1 MPSKPSSMPEDTAD
15 KNPETS
21 SQTPVLYVSVG
32 ASAGGLEAIE
42 SFFSGMPSDS
52 GLAFIVIQHLS
63 PDYKSLMKEIL
74 SKKTSMNINRAEDGM
89 EVLQNNIYLIPPK
102 KNMTIFHGKLLLS
115 DQEPLKGVLKLPIDI
130 FLRSLAD
137 DQGEKA
143 VAVILSGSGS
153 DGMRGVRA
161 IKESGGMT
169 MVQSEKSAKFDSMPI
184 AAISTGLVDFVLP
197 PEEMAERL
205 VSYARHP
212 YVLKTKTTEKVVS
225 NEDALTKI
233 FSLLREKFKVDFTY
247 YKPTTMNRRI
257 ERRMSVNRIEEIRD
271 YVAFMQN
278 YPAEVSTL
286 FKELLIGVT
295 RFFRD
300 REAFEAL
307 RQEYLPEVLNR
318 SKNRQMRFWVTG
330 CSTGEEAYTL
340 AILAREHMI
349 ETENMRDLKIFA
361 TDIDRD
367 AVQYAATGLYPESII
382 ADIPQDL
389 LHKYFYKKDDKYQ
402 ITRNIR
408 EMVVFAQHNLIKD
421 PPFTNIDFISCRNLL
436 IYLQPVLQKKVLEF
450 FNFSL
455 NPDGILFLGSSETTG
470 DMEDYFK
477 TLNHKLKIY
486 VSSGRVKKGYS
497 RAENQQP
504 TDTRYRDMSLRY
516 SRAQRDLQVG
526 DTPFLERL
534 LETLS
539 EEYISLVVVVNE
551 QMEVLHLLGDTDGY
565 LKLPS
570 GKLSMDISRMA
581 VKELTIP
588 LSTGIQKVFRQKKSV
603 RFSNIRLYN
612 KDGDRFVDLRI
623 KPLKSKKGQ
632 EDLLAVFLGEAEKRK
647 PSDTEETEQ
656 TYDVSQEAE
665 QRINDLEQELM
676 FTRENLQATVEEL
689 ETSNEELQATNEE
702 LMSSNEELQ
711 STNEELQSSN
721 EELYSVNAEHQSKII
736 ELSELHSDVDNL
748 LSASQIS
755 SLLLDENMEIRRFSP
770 KITEIFKLLD
780 TDVGRPL
787 IHISHHLLDLDPI
800 EKIKKVQDSDT
811 PSEHEVQTEH
821 GKWYLMRI
829 VPYAVGHE
837 MFSGTLVSFVDITR
851 IRETEESL
859 RQSEEKHRQLFET
872 MAQGVIYHAADGKIV
887 SANPA
892 SEKILGLSFDQM
904 SGKTS
909 MDLNWK
915 MIKEDET
922 EVQGDDHPAMIAL
935 RTGKTIGPVNRGVF
949 HPDKDTHIWLSI
961 TAVPL
966 FRPGEESPY
975 QAYATFE
982 NITEQKLAQEE
993 VALAHQRLLT
1003 VLDSIDALIYVAD
1016 MQTHELLFMNK
1027 HGQKLFGDVAGKKC
1041 WQVLQTGK
1049 NGPCSFC
1056 TNEKLLDSAGNSTG
1070 VHTWEFF
1077 NEKTNKYYQCF
1088 DRAIQWVDGR
1098 MVRIESAF
1106 ELTESRLP
1114 EKNGQKQ

>member
-1 MPSKPSSMPEDTAD
+1 MPSKSSNLPKDTAGKKHD
-15 KNPETS
+15 ASPQLPS
-21 SQTPVLYVSVG
+21 LCVAIG

-74 SKKTSMNINRAEDGM
+74 SKKTSMNVNRAEDGM
-89 EVLQNNIYLIPPK
+89 KVLPNNIYLIPPK

-115 DQEPLKGVLKLPIDI
+115 DQDPLKGVLKLPIDI

-169 MVQSEKSAKFDSMPI
+169 MVQNEKSAKFDSMPR
-184 AAISTGLVDFVLP
+184 AAISTGLVDFILS
-197 PEEMAERL
+197 PEEMSERL
-205 VSYARHP
+205 ISYARHP

-225 NEDALTKI
+225 NEDALTRI
-233 FSLLREKFKVDFTY
+233 FSLLRERFKVDFTY

-257 ERRMSVNRIEEIRD
+257 ERRMSVNRIDEIRD
-271 YVAFMQN
+271 YVAYMQN

-300 REAFEAL
+300 RDAFDAL
-307 RQEYLPEVLNR
+307 RHEYLPEVLNR
-318 SKNRQMRFWVTG
+318 SINREMRFWVTG

-340 AILAREHMI
+340 AIIAREHMI
-349 ETENMRDLKIFA
+349 ETGNMRDLKIFA
-361 TDIDRD
+361 TDIDRE

-389 LHKYFYKKDDKYQ
+389 LNKYFYKKEDNYQ

-421 PPFTNIDFISCRNLL
+421 PPFTNIEFISCRNLL

-455 NPDGILFLGSSETTG
+455 NPDGILFLGTSETTG
-470 DMEDYFK
+470 DMEDYFQ
-477 TLNHKLKIY
+477 TLHHKFKVY
-486 VSSGRVKKGYS
+486 RSKGRVKKGLN
-497 RAENQQP
+497 RTENQQP

-516 SRAQRDLQVG
+516 SRAQRDLRAG

-539 EEYISLVVVVNE
+539 EEFISLVVVVNE
-551 QMEVLHLLGDTDGY
+551 HMEVLHVIGDTDGY

-588 LSTGIQKVFRQKKSV
+588 LSTGIQKVLRQKEPV
-603 RFSNIRLYN
+603 RFSNIRVHSKN
-612 KDGDRFVDLRI
+612 GDRFIDLRI

-632 EDLLAVFLGEAEKRK
+632 EELLVLFMGEVEVKK
-647 PSDTEETEQ
+647 PSGPEKAEQ

-711 STNEELQSSN
+711 STNEELQSTN
-721 EELYSVNAEHQSKII
+721 EELYSVNAEYQSKIM
-736 ELSELHSDVDNL
+736 ELSELHGDVDNL
-748 LSASQIS
+748 LSASQMGN
-755 SLLLDENMEIRRFSP
+755 LLLDENMEIRRFSP

-787 IHISHHLLDLDPI
+787 IHISHHILDLDPV
-800 EKIKKVQDSDT
+800 EKIKEVQNSDT
-811 PSEHEVQTEH
+811 PSEHEVRTKD

-829 VPYAVGHE
+829 VPYVVGPE
-837 MFSGTLVSFVDITR
+837 VFSGTLISFVDITR

-859 RQSEEKHRQLFET
+859 RVSEEKHRQLFET
-872 MAQGVIYHAADGKIV
+872 MAQGVIYQASDGRII

-892 SEKILGLSFDQM
+892 AEKILGLSLDQM
-904 SGKTS
+904 RGKTS
-909 MDLNWK
+909 MDPRWK

-922 EVQGDDHPAMIAL
+922 EVPGNDHPAMIAL
-935 RTGKTIGPVNRGVF
+935 KTGKNIGPVTRGVF
-949 HPDKDTHIWLSI
+949 HPDKNTHIWLSI
-961 TAVPL
+961 TAIPL
-966 FRPGEESPY
+966 FRPGDDLPY

-993 VALAHQRLLT
+993 VRLAHQRLLT

-1016 MQTHELLFMNK
+1016 METHEILFMNK
-1027 HGQKLFGDVAGKKC
+1027 HGQEIFGNVSGKKC
-1041 WQVLQTGK
+1041 WQVLQSGQD
-1049 NGPCSFC
+1049 GPCSFC
-1056 TNEKLLDSAGNSTG
+1056 TNEKLLDAQGNSTG
-1070 VHTWEFF
+1070 IYTWEFF
-1077 NEKTNKYYQCF
+1077 SEKTNKHYQCF

-1098 MVRIESAF
+1098 MVRLESAF
-1106 ELTESRLP
+1106 DITP
-1114 EKNGQKQ
+1114 KKQSDNTQN